1 MRCPSL
7 SELPAPPAGKTGW
20 PWTESSSP
28 SPDAMPLAGS
38 CPRISVVTPSFN
50 QGTFIEEAL
59 RSVILQGYPNL
70 EYIVL
75 DGGSTD
81 GTLAIVEKYR
91 PWLDYWHSGPDGGQS
106 AALNRGLRMASGVM
120 AAWINSDDMLCKN
133 ALLQHFAATRRES
146 NVVYVGDCVH
156 IDEHSRTIS
165 VHRGTVHSLEDL
177 LRIASVWRAGGCID
191 QPAVLFPREL
201 LIRVGGFNE
210 NNHYA
215 MDYELWGKFLLH
227 GARLFY
233 TEVPFGCFRWHSQQ
247 KTQDRLLQTDAL
259 LDSAAALTLEAES
272 LLPGLQHEL
281 LAELRRYRLEYPN
294 ALWRD
299 SGRLARI
306 GLPRSLVT
314 MLRNS
319 RDKLAA
325 LERRMPFAGG
335 RRKTAAHRPD

>member
-7 SELPAPPAGKTGW
+7 SELPPPPPGKTGW
-20 PWTESSSP
+20 PWTESGSP
-28 SPDAMPLAGS
+28 WAAEN

-50 QGTFIEEAL
+50 QAAFIEEAL

-81 GTLAIVEKYR
+81 GTLAILEKYR
-91 PWLDYWHSGPDGGQS
+91 PWLDYCHSGPDGGQS

-133 ALLQHFAATRRES
+133 ALVNHFS
-146 NVVYVGDCVH
+146 VWNPGNDVVDIGDCVH
-156 IDEHSRTIS
+156 IDEHSRRIS
-165 VHRGTVHSLEDL
+165 VHRGSVHSLEDL
-177 LRIASVWRAGGCID
+177 LRIATVWRAGGCID

-201 LIRVGGFNE
+201 LLRVGGLNE

-227 GARLFY
+227 GASLRY
-233 TEVPFGCFRWHSQQ
+233 TGMPFGCFRWHSQQ

-259 LDSAAALTLEAES
+259 VDSAAALTLEAES
-272 LLPGLQHEL
+272 LLLPELQHEL
-281 LAELRRYRLEYPN
+281 LAELRRYRLEYPD

-314 MLRNS
+314 ILRNS
-319 RDKLAA
+319 REKLA
-325 LERRMPFAGG
+325 G
-335 RRKTAAHRPD
+335 RKTSANRQDRG